1 MISTQ
6 VRCCDGVAELVAAR
20 REGGCGGNGLDAR
33 LWDAAKAGLRG
44 ACAPATCS
52 DAAGVASVRKARE
65 ALGRLEAA
73 VLDAAPWTLDRDALE
88 DAGREVAAAVA
99 AAARKALRTAGLAA
113 ADSVVVAGGA
123 ASVSGL
129 RDALAP
135 LGALR
140 PPGKFAP
147 ADAVAVGATRFA
159 ERLLRK
165 DGAALE
171 TAYLDEGVAGVA
183 PAVPAPP
190 KPPPPPTAADRTAA
204 YYQKWDAFDPSD
216 SDDEQT
222 TTPGID
228 IQTGSPRPKARETVY
243 VDMSVPSPADV
254 DIYLDEGERVA
265 GRRPKPKDEPP
276 ETPAEPPPRTTGR
289 RTKPTWREVASRPF

>member
-1 MISTQ
+1 MGCVCGCVIAVYEVWGAAQ
-6 VRCCDGVAELVAAR
+6 GAAQHAVDGGAR
-20 REGGCGGNGLDAR
+20 PVEREPSAK
-33 LWDAAKAGLRG
+33 LWDAAKAGLRD
-44 ACAPATCS
+44 ACAPATCA
-52 DAAGVASVRKARE
+52 DAVGVASVRKARE

-171 TAYLDEGVAGVA
+171 TAYLDEGVACCVQI
-183 PAVPAPP
+183 
-190 KPPPPPTAADRTAA
+190 KSSTRL
-204 YYQKWDAFDPSD
+204 QC
-216 SDDEQT
+216 
-222 TTPGID
+222 
-228 IQTGSPRPKARETVY
+228 ARIR
-243 VDMSVPSPADV
+243 M
-254 DIYLDEGERVA
+254 
-265 GRRPKPKDEPP
+265 
-276 ETPAEPPPRTTGR
+276 
-289 RTKPTWREVASRPF
+289 F